1 VATSVAAVV
10 AVFLATGLATA
21 AGKSEKRAVVGHA
34 QKCPHKNGKKCKHT
48 NSAKHGKKKPSSTAP
63 TYSAAPAGAL
73 GLPGLPAD
81 VSLASAVAP
90 ASAPAAE
97 GGSTSGPPTSSEG
110 PPSPTPGSP
119 GGGVRTSPITLPV
132 ASPSTSEVP
141 NIEEISATA
150 GSHGYPYGAVPETP
164 IVAGA
169 PFIKLSNFG
178 YVEREFKMSGGDTIY
193 RQNGPWSSNGEWN
206 VSVSQSNVPYTTRI
220 VTRYPEASKFN
231 GTVVF
236 EWLND
241 TTGGDQ
247 DPVWSEMYG
256 TLIKHG
262 FAYVGVTAQKPGM
275 QDLAAWDAQRYGSLG
290 DTNDGQSYEIFT
302 QAANAIRAD
311 SGTLLGGLT
320 PKTLIGTGDSQ
331 SAFRVDTYV
340 NAIEPLTHAF
350 NGFLAVGRAVSAAPI
365 GEGLLSLFNPFVAD
379 IRTNNSAPFIQLN
392 TQGDIEELDAGV
404 SRQPDNSTLRT
415 WEVAGASHIDAH
427 EGNYE
432 IETLAREK
440 PEQPIPSCVFGT
452 PVSGT
457 GTPLDGHN
465 QPDNMEL
472 YQVEDA
478 AIMAENNW
486 LVNGVAPPHALKI
499 STTPILFGL
508 YDLVRKNQYGVG
520 YGGIHLP
527 DAEVPTENYSAINFS
542 NILTANTF
550 NVLKLRELLES
561 AFSSFMTG
569 GIGNEEL
576 REAGL
581 CLLSGYFTDLSKS
594 TLASMYPTH
603 ASYASKIKAAAN
615 ADVAAGFMTP
625 EGAESE
631 IARAEAGVGPIQDPP
646 LSWPMT
652 E

>member
-1 VATSVAAVV
+1 LTA
-10 AVFLATGLATA
+10 GLATA
-21 AGKSEKRAVVGHA
+21 AGKSHN
-34 QKCPHKNGKKCKHT
+34 QKCPHKHPKCHHT
-48 NSAKHGKKKPSSTAP
+48 NSGKHNGKKPSSTAP

-73 GLPGLPAD
+73 GLPGLPAN
-81 VSLASAVAP
+81 VSLAAAPLASAGAV
-90 ASAPAAE
+90 ASAPAG
-97 GGSTSGPPTSSEG
+97 GGSTSEQPPTSEG
-110 PPSPTPGSP
+110 SPSPSPGSP
-119 GGGVRTSPITLPV
+119 GGGGKTSPT
-132 ASPSTSEVP
+132 SPPLALSASEVP
-141 NIEEISATA
+141 NLEEIPATA
-150 GSHGYPYGAVPETP
+150 GSHGFPYGAVPETP
-164 IVAGA
+164 IVPGA

-178 YVEREFKMSGGDTIY
+178 YVEREFKMTGTDNIY

-206 VSVSQSNVPYTTRI
+206 VAVSQSGVPYTTRI

-247 DPVWSEMYG
+247 DPVWSELYG

-262 FAYVGVTAQKPGM
+262 FAYVGVTVQKPGM
-275 QDLAAWDAQRYGSLG
+275 EDLKAWDSQRYGSLG

-302 QAANAIRAD
+302 QAANAVRAD
-311 SGTLLGGLT
+311 SATLLGGLT

-350 NGFLAVGRAVSAAPI
+350 NAFLAVGRAVSAAPI
-365 GEGLLSLFNPFVAD
+365 GEGLLSLFNPFVAR
-379 IRTNNSAPFIQLN
+379 IRTNNTAPFIQLN

-404 SRQPDNSTLRT
+404 SRQPDNNTLRT
-415 WEVAGASHIDAH
+415 WELAGASHIDAH

-440 PEQPIPSCVFGT
+440 PEQAIPSCVFGT

-457 GTPLDGHN
+457 GTVLDGHN

-478 AIMAENNW
+478 AILAVNNW
-486 LVNGVAPPHALKI
+486 VVNGVAPPHALPI
-499 STTPILFGL
+499 STTPVIFGL

-527 DAEVPTENYSAINFS
+527 DAQVPTENYSAINFS
-542 NILTANTF
+542 NILSANTF
-550 NVLKLRELLES
+550 NVVALREELEA
-561 AFSSFMTG
+561 AFKSFETG
-569 GIGNEEL
+569 GITNESL

-594 TLASMYPTH
+594 TLTSMYPTH
-603 ASYASKIKAAAN
+603 AAYSSKIKAAVN
-615 ADVAAGFMTP
+615 EEVAAGFMTP
-625 EGAESE
+625 EGGEQE
-631 IARAEAGVGPIQDPP
+631 IARAEAGIGPIQDPP
-646 LSWPMT
+646 LSWPM